1 MLRLPRTI
9 TDRPAWAAA
18 LLLASVFIVVHVL
31 LLAPSLEDIDSVNFA
46 LGVRDFDPALHRP
59 HPPGYPI
66 FVGLAKL
73 ARLVLDEPRALAIWG
88 ALFGGLS
95 ILPLLVLFRATDAA
109 GQPGGEGPPRERG
122 LFGDRAFW
130 ASAIVVV
137 NPLFWVNASR
147 PMSDVPGLAAALSAQ
162 ALLVMALVVQSRA
175 RNAADPARALEAT
188 LASGRLILA
197 GALVSGLALG
207 FRSQAALLTLPL
219 VLLVL
224 VDRAGRGGGGALVGG
239 AVWFG
244 AGVAAWG
251 VPLLVASGGPKAY
264 LAALAGQGMEDWTEA
279 NIIATHPS
287 AERVAWGLVDTLIRP
302 WGSPV
307 LGVVVLLSAC
317 VGLLLLL
324 ARNRRGLAVIAAA
337 AAPYAAFHL
346 FFQETPHTRYA
357 LPLVPPMAYL
367 AVTGMAAIRRV
378 PVGVTAGAAAVAM
391 LVVSVPGHVSY
402 ARDPSPSAQALA
414 DINSRVERERPHPE
428 PLLRVPQA
436 LGLAWRDEEVR
447 LGRIPTLRSRQWLAL
462 VEHWKN
468 GSEVPVWY
476 VAEPEASGLDNRH
489 DLALIDPAARRLAG
503 TYRWPLDPLSLLGG
517 VRPSELDWYELRPPG
532 WMALEGWALTP
543 RLAGLARADGKGP
556 ARGGVSALLR
566 RRPSPVLVLVG
577 GRHLGSVDDPDVRFS
592 LQIDGVEV
600 TSWTVSPRERFFLH
614 EYEWND
620 ERGAATAGSLALLTI
635 SSAAADGSG
644 RLVETAIEQFDAQP
658 EGSRLIGFDRGWHEH
673 EYDPALGRLWRW
685 TGDSSDVRIRPA
697 TGDVV
702 LTVCGQSPLVYF
714 DTASVVRIRAG
725 ARVLSES
732 RPTSDFSLDVMVP
745 AAALEEAGGIVKI
758 ETDQTFVPDERDGNG
773 DRRRLG
779 LRIYEVRVSPGLDP
793 PVIP

>member
-1 MLRLPRTI
+1 MLGLLRSI
-9 TDRPAWAAA
+9 THRPAWAAA
-18 LLLASVFIVVHVL
+18 LLLAAVFIAFHVL

-73 ARLVLDEPRALAIWG
+73 AHLVLDEPRALAIWG
-88 ALFGGLS
+88 ALLGGLS
-95 ILPLLVLFRATDAA
+95 IFPLLVLFGAIDAA
-109 GQPGGEGPPRERG
+109 REPGGERPKGERG
-122 LFGDRAFW
+122 PFGNTAFW

-147 PMSDVPGLAAALSAQ
+147 PMSDVPGLAVVLLAQ

-188 LASGRLILA
+188 LASGRFILV

-219 VLLVL
+219 LLLVL
-224 VDRAGRGGGGALVGG
+224 VDRAGRGGAGALVGG
-239 AVWFG
+239 TVWFAG
-244 AGVAAWG
+244 GVAAWA
-251 VPLLVASGGPKAY
+251 VPLLVASGGPRVY
-264 LAALAGQGMEDWTEA
+264 LTALANQGMEDWTEA

-287 AERVAWGLVDTLIRP
+287 AQRVAWGLVDTLIRP
-302 WGSPV
+302 WGSLI
-307 LGVVVLLSAC
+307 LGAVVLLLAC
-317 VGLLLLL
+317 AGMLLLL
-324 ARNRRGLAVIAAA
+324 ARNRRGFAVVAATA
-337 AAPYAAFHL
+337 VPYAAFHL
-346 FFQETPHTRYA
+346 LFQETPHTRYA

-367 AVTGMAAIRRV
+367 AVTGVAAIRRL
-378 PVGVTAGAAAVAM
+378 PVGVTAGVAAASMLAVAI
-391 LVVSVPGHVSY
+391 PGHLSY

-414 DINSRVERERPHPE
+414 AINSRLERERPQPE

-436 LGLAWRDEEVR
+436 LGLAWRDEDVR
-447 LGRIPTLRSRQWLAL
+447 LPRIPTLRSRQWLAL

-489 DLALIDPAARRLAG
+489 DLAMIDPAARRLAG
-503 TYRWPLDPLSLLGG
+503 RYRWPLDPLNLLGG
-517 VRPSELDWYELRPPG
+517 VRPSELDWYEMLPPG

-543 RLAGLARADGKGP
+543 RLAGLARVDGKGP
-556 ARGGVSALLR
+556 ARGGTSALLR
-566 RRPSPVLVLVG
+566 RRPSPVHLLVG
-577 GRHLGSVDDPDVRFS
+577 GRHLGSIDDPDVRFS

-600 TSWTVSPRERFFLH
+600 TSWTVSARERFFLH

-620 ERGAATAGSLALLTI
+620 ARGAERAGPFALLTI
-635 SSAAADGSG
+635 TSAAADGSPD
-644 RLVETAIEQFDAQP
+644 LVETAIEQFDAQP
-658 EGSRLIGFDRGWHEH
+658 AGGLMIGFDRGWHEH
-673 EYDPALGRLWRW
+673 EYDPALGRLWHW
-685 TGDSSDVRIRPA
+685 TADSSDVRIRPA
-697 TGDVV
+697 EDVV
-702 LTVCGQSPLVYF
+702 LTISGQSPLVYF
-714 DTASVVRIRAG
+714 DTPSVVRLRAG
-725 ARVLSES
+725 ERILSEF
-732 RPTSDFSLDVMVP
+732 RPTSDFSVDVMVP
-745 AAALEEAGGIVKI
+745 AAALEDSGGIVTV

-779 LRIYEVRVSPGLDP
+779 LRIYDVRVSRGRNSSVSP
-793 PVIP
+793 